1 MYHGFKWKFCKNA
14 LVNTGISAI
23 SFIKRKSFSRN
34 FFQGI
39 QNLDVAVAQIIQQN
53 WPITQVVQGENGMRT
68 DKSCSTRNENIF
80 VLGHLVNLGVKNKQ
94 FPQTQQYLSLRH
106 EVRAEIEFTAIQKLH
121 AELQIPH
128 SYCDVCGYFGDGLAF
143 FEIQI
148 EATKST

>member
-1 MYHGFKWKFCKNA
+1 M
-14 LVNTGISAI
+14 
-23 SFIKRKSFSRN
+23 
-34 FFQGI
+34 
-39 QNLDVAVAQIIQQN
+39 
-53 WPITQVVQGENGMRT
+53 QGENGMRT